1 MDEQFL
7 KLAMHL
13 RAHKN
18 HWIKGVH
25 ARGKGVHSVVRAA
38 AAIEVVQLSAIN

>member
-7 KLAMHL
+7 KLAMLL

-25 ARGKGVHSVVRAA
+25 ARGKAYVRSSGL
-38 AAIEVVQLSAIN
+38 QQPSK